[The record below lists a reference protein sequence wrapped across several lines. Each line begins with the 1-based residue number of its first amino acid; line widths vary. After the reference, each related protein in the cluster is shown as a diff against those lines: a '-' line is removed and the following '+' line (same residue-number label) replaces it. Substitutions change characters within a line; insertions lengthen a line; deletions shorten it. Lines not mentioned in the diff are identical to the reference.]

1 MANIYVV
8 FQHIGYKRHPSI
20 KNKLII
26 DEQVK
31 DIVEKIFDMYANGQ
45 GSVEIVNF
53 YVMSCFNI
61 ISSESR

>member
-1 MANIYVV
+1 MESICVA

-31 DIVEKIFDMYANGQ
+31 DIVEKIFDMYAN
-45 GSVEIVNF
+45 EIGRAHV
-53 YVMSCFNI
+53 
-61 ISSESR
+61 

>member
-1 MANIYVV
+1 MESIYVV
-8 FQHIGYKRHPSI
+8 PQHIGYKRHPSI

-53 YVMSCFNI
+53 LNTNK
-61 ISSESR
+61 